1 MLRVAVG
8 VELTTRARRC
18 LISGRSPKKPSDL
31 NQLRNLISALCLMVG
46 LPCCSK
52 RPAEPAM
59 TTNDKSDENGLF
71 LSWQHPNSRRYA
83 ILEQMDGMVW
93 LYLTA
98 PDSMKPDRDCPVFS
112 TIPPADAIDWNLI
125 EKTGHPPPMTKDVAS
140 ATAIIARP
148 VASEYDSFWSA
159 DGQSVAMVRGGQM
172 ICMIVAGAERGH
184 SRALSKE
191 SPLGLPFDDALAS
204 RTFPE
209 FRRR

>member
-1 MLRVAVG
+1 MNR
-8 VELTTRARRC
+8 
-18 LISGRSPKKPSDL
+18 
-31 NQLRNLISALCLMVG
+31 LRNLILVLCLMAG

-52 RPAEPAM
+52 RPTEPAM
-59 TTNDKSDENGLF
+59 TTNDKSDKKGLF
-71 LSWQHPNSRRYA
+71 LSWQHPNSRRHA

-98 PDSMKPDRDCPVFS
+98 PDSLEPERDCPVFS
-112 TIPPADAIDWNLI
+112 TIPPADAIDWKLI

-140 ATAIIARP
+140 ATAVIEHP
-148 VASEYDSFWSA
+148 VASEYDSLWSA
-159 DGQSVAMVRGGQM
+159 DGQSVAVVRGGQM

-204 RTFPE
+204 RTFPG
-209 FRRR
+209 FRK